1 MGPNTEM
8 ELKLRLHDESLLGKL
23 LNDPHIQELAQPQ
36 SLQAQWL
43 EAIYYDTPGMAL
55 TRAGIA
61 YRIRREGDKWIATVK
76 ADDLS
81 AGGLHIRNEWNVE
94 VPLPLPDLSPFLQT
108 PVGPRLLQVAGEEQ
122 YEELLVTCFE
132 RKSLSLSWYDGSRIE
147 LAADRGQVVAGERR
161 EKFAE
166 IELELKEGNPA
177 VILKL
182 GAVLA
187 RRYPLFLEPR
197 SKFSRG
203 LKLLGF
209 SGLEKSKVKLS
220 LDGKE
225 NAREA
230 MLKILIENIQYV
242 LAAYEDFLKQPQD
255 PETLH
260 QLRIKLRHLRSLLSF
275 ASPLMEPESY
285 TAKQEEL
292 RNFGL
297 KLSPLR
303 EIDVLMA
310 AWQEILNS
318 KMVVLRHH
326 SWLKELMKSEKKEM
340 LEKVSGEMSPG
351 LLTAILLNLWAWLLE
366 NPWQENNFA
375 SMSLSDFFSC
385 RIKGWIE
392 ELLSTG

>member
-36 SLQAQWL
+36 SLKTQFM
-43 EAIYYDTPGMAL
+43 EAVYYDTPGMAL

-61 YRIRREGDKWIATVK
+61 YRIRREDSRWIATVK

-81 AGGLHIRNEWNVE
+81 SGGLHIRNEWNVE

-108 PVGPRLLQVAGEEQ
+108 PIGPRLLQMVGEEPVQ
-122 YEELLVTCFE
+122 ELLETCFE
-132 RKSLSLSWYDGSRIE
+132 RRSLSLSWYDGSRIE
-147 LAADRGQVVAGERR
+147 LAADRGEVVAGERR
-161 EKFAE
+161 ENLSE
-166 IELELKEGNPA
+166 IELELKEGDPA

-209 SGLEKSKVKLS
+209 SGLEKSKAKLS

-230 MLKILIENIQYV
+230 IGKIFIENIQHV
-242 LAAYEDFLKQPQD
+242 SAAYEAFLEQAQD
-255 PETLH
+255 TEILR
-260 QLRIKLRHLRSLLSF
+260 QFRIKWHRFCSLLSF
-275 ASPLMEPESY
+275 AGPLMEPESY
-285 TAKQEEL
+285 RAKQEEL
-292 RNFGL
+292 RNFDL

-303 EIDVLMA
+303 ELDVLMA
-310 AWQEILNS
+310 TCQETIDS
-318 KMVVLRHH
+318 KTVFLCDH
-326 SWLKELMKSEKKEM
+326 SWFMDLMEKERKEM
-340 LEKVSGEMSPG
+340 QERLSGEVSRG
-351 LLTAILLNLWAWLLE
+351 QLTALLLDFWAWLLE
-366 NPWQENNFA
+366 NPWQENNFGR
-375 SMSLSDFFSC
+375 MSLSDYFSC